1 RRARQLG
8 RLGGR
13 DGTAQHQSDRHR
25 PRRRRHALPGAL
37 ALHTA
42 AEEAPRG
49 RLPGRGGPAR
59 SPTGRAAGTMTRQLA
74 ILLGAFAIG
83 TAIAAALG
91 AVSFGVAL
99 GIGQL
104 CFAATLVWVLLRD

>member
-1 RRARQLG
+1 M
-8 RLGGR
+8 
-13 DGTAQHQSDRHR
+13 S
-25 PRRRRHALPGAL
+25 
-37 ALHTA
+37 
-42 AEEAPRG
+42 
-49 RLPGRGGPAR
+49 
-59 SPTGRAAGTMTRQLA
+59 RQLA

-104 CFAATLVWVLLRD
+104 CFAAALIWVLLRA

>member
-1 RRARQLG
+1 M
-8 RLGGR
+8 
-13 DGTAQHQSDRHR
+13 S
-25 PRRRRHALPGAL
+25 
-37 ALHTA
+37 
-42 AEEAPRG
+42 
-49 RLPGRGGPAR
+49 
-59 SPTGRAAGTMTRQLA
+59 RQLA
-74 ILLGAFAIG
+74 VLLAAFAIG